1 MTYLVMECH
10 PSYAIVLDNEGRM
23 IKAANLGYQEGQV
36 VGEII
41 ARQTPKAPILFRL
54 APLAAAACLCL
65 AVLGGGAYGAYGMP
79 YGTVEVRIN
88 PDVKMSVS
96 YMDRVVGLEGVNED
110 GKKLIDQVSYKG
122 RDSEY
127 MTGILV
133 ERAMEMGYLTEG
145 GTVYVAASGG
155 SERWKAKRADAIRTG
170 LDTLL
175 KDGMPVEVHVESIGK
190 DSLPAAAPHHSGEIP
205 GGTGGDKPAFIGV
218 PPGGTGDDSDGNGED
233 DRDEDEHGDDTE
245 NDDKENDADPDKYDE
260 DDGDDREED
269 AGKDKAGDKD
279 DDRDDDDRDDDD
291 KDDTD
296 DRDDDI
302 KKARDKSGRNNVVRQ
317 SSGADDDK
325 DTDDSDERDHGKA
338 GNGLND
344 NRDRDGDDGG
354 EHSDQDDSDEG
365 DSDEDDIDE
374 NDSQEEDNDGH
385 EDGDEDDD
393 DDDKDEDDDDDD

>member
-190 DSLPAAAPHHSGEIP
+190 DSPPAAAPHHKGEIP
-205 GGTGGDKPAFIGV
+205 GGTGGDKPAFIGM
-218 PPGGTGDDSDGNGED
+218 PPGGTGEDADGNGED
-233 DRDEDEHGDDTE
+233 DRDEDERGDDTE
-245 NDDKENDADPDKYDE
+245 NDDEENDADRDKYDE

-269 AGKDKAGDKD
+269 AGKDKAGDK
-279 DDRDDDDRDDDD
+279 DDDRDDDD

-325 DTDDSDERDHGKA
+325 DMDDSDERDNGKA

-385 EDGDEDDD
+385 EDGEDDEDEDEDDD
-393 DDDKDEDDDDDD
+393 D

>member
-205 GGTGGDKPAFIGV
+205 GGTGGISRHSSGCL
-218 PPGGTGDDSDGNGED
+218 
-233 DRDEDEHGDDTE
+233 
-245 NDDKENDADPDKYDE
+245 
-260 DDGDDREED
+260 REER
-269 AGKDKAGDKD
+269 GKIRTVMVKMTGTRMSMGMTLKMM
-279 DDRDDDDRDDDD
+279 
-291 KDDTD
+291 
-296 DRDDDI
+296 I
-302 KKARDKSGRNNVVRQ
+302 KKMMLTPISMMKMMAMTGRKTPVR
-317 SSGADDDK
+317 
-325 DTDDSDERDHGKA
+325 
-338 GNGLND
+338 
-344 NRDRDGDDGG
+344 
-354 EHSDQDDSDEG
+354 
-365 DSDEDDIDE
+365 
-374 NDSQEEDNDGH
+374 
-385 EDGDEDDD
+385 
-393 DDDKDEDDDDDD
+393 

>member
-190 DSLPAAAPHHSGEIP
+190 DSPPAAAPHHSGEIP

-218 PPGGTGDDSDGNGED
+218 PPVGTGEDSDGNGED

-279 DDRDDDDRDDDD
+279 DGRDDDD

>member
-41 ARQTPKAPILFRL
+41 ARQAPKAPILFRL

-190 DSLPAAAPHHSGEIP
+190 DSPPAAAPHHSGEIP

-218 PPGGTGDDSDGNGED
+218 PPVGTGEDSDGNGED

-260 DDGDDREED
+260 DDGDDREEN
-269 AGKDKAGDKD
+269 AGKDKAGDK
-279 DDRDDDDRDDDD
+279 DDDRDDDD

-325 DTDDSDERDHGKA
+325 DMDDSDERDHGKA

>member
-23 IKAANLGYQEGQV
+23 IKAANMGYQEGQV

-190 DSLPAAAPHHSGEIP
+190 DSPPAAAPHHKGEIP
-205 GGTGGDKPAFIGV
+205 GGTGGDKPAFIGM
-218 PPGGTGDDSDGNGED
+218 PPGGTGEDADGNGED
-233 DRDEDEHGDDTE
+233 DRDEDERGDDTE
-245 NDDKENDADPDKYDE
+245 NDDEENDADRDKYDE

-279 DDRDDDDRDDDD
+279 DGRDDDG

-325 DTDDSDERDHGKA
+325 DTDDSDERDNGKA

-344 NRDRDGDDGG
+344 NRDRDEDDGG

-385 EDGDEDDD
+385 EDGEDDKDEDEDDD
-393 DDDKDEDDDDDD
+393 D

>member
-23 IKAANLGYQEGQV
+23 IKAANMGYQEGQV

-122 RDSEY
+122 RNSEY

-190 DSLPAAAPHHSGEIP
+190 DSPPAAAPHHKGEIP
-205 GGTGGDKPAFIGV
+205 GGTGGDKPAFIGM
-218 PPGGTGDDSDGNGED
+218 PPGGTGEDADGNGED
-233 DRDEDEHGDDTE
+233 DRDEDERGDDTE
-245 NDDKENDADPDKYDE
+245 NDDEENDADPDKYDE

-279 DDRDDDDRDDDD
+279 DGRDDDD

-317 SSGADDDK
+317 SSGAGDDK
-325 DTDDSDERDHGKA
+325 DMDDSDERDNGKA

-344 NRDRDGDDGG
+344 NRDRDEDDGG

-385 EDGDEDDD
+385 EDGEDDEDEDEDDD
-393 DDDKDEDDDDDD
+393 D

>member
-41 ARQTPKAPILFRL
+41 ARQAPKAPILFRL

-175 KDGMPVEVHVESIGK
+175 KDSIPVEVHVESIGK
-190 DSLPAAAPHHSGEIP
+190 DIPPAAAPHHKGEIP
-205 GGTGGDKPAFIGV
+205 GGTGGDKPAFIGM
-218 PPGGTGDDSDGNGED
+218 PPGGTGEDADGNGED
-233 DRDEDEHGDDTE
+233 DRDEDERGDDTE
-245 NDDKENDADPDKYDE
+245 NDDEENDADPDKYDE

-269 AGKDKAGDKD
+269 AGKDKAGDTD
-279 DDRDDDDRDDDD
+279 DGRDDDD

-325 DTDDSDERDHGKA
+325 DMDDSDERDNGKA

-344 NRDRDGDDGG
+344 NRDRDEDDGG

-385 EDGDEDDD
+385 EDGEDDKDEDEDDD
-393 DDDKDEDDDDDD
+393 D

>member
-190 DSLPAAAPHHSGEIP
+190 DSPPAAAPHHSGEIP

-218 PPGGTGDDSDGNGED
+218 PPGGTGEDADGNGED

-279 DDRDDDDRDDDD
+279 DDRDDDD

-317 SSGADDDK
+317 SNGADDDK
-325 DTDDSDERDHGKA
+325 DMDDSDERDHGKA

>member
-190 DSLPAAAPHHSGEIP
+190 DSPPAAAPHHNGEIP

-218 PPGGTGDDSDGNGED
+218 PPGGTGEDSDGNGED

-269 AGKDKAGDKD
+269 TGKDKAGDK
-279 DDRDDDDRDDDD
+279 DDDRDDDD

-296 DRDDDI
+296 DRDDAI

-325 DTDDSDERDHGKA
+325 DTDDSDERDNGKA

-365 DSDEDDIDE
+365 DSDEDNIDE

-385 EDGDEDDD
+385 EDGD

>member
-41 ARQTPKAPILFRL
+41 ARQAPKAPILFRL

-122 RDSEY
+122 RNSEY

-145 GTVYVAASGG
+145 GTIYVAASGG

-190 DSLPAAAPHHSGEIP
+190 DSPPAAAPHHKGEIP
-205 GGTGGDKPAFIGV
+205 GGTGGDKPAFIGM
-218 PPGGTGDDSDGNGED
+218 PPGGTGEDADGNGED
-233 DRDEDEHGDDTE
+233 DRDEDERGDDTE
-245 NDDKENDADPDKYDE
+245 NDDEENDADPDKYDE

-279 DDRDDDDRDDDD
+279 DGRDDDG

-317 SSGADDDK
+317 SSGAGDDK
-325 DTDDSDERDHGKA
+325 DMDDSDERDNGKA

-344 NRDRDGDDGG
+344 NRDRDEDDGG

>member
-23 IKAANLGYQEGQV
+23 IKAANMGYQEGQV

-122 RDSEY
+122 RNSEY

-145 GTVYVAASGG
+145 GTIYVAASGG

-190 DSLPAAAPHHSGEIP
+190 DSPPAAAPIIRVRYPEEQEGISRHSSECL
-205 GGTGGDKPAFIGV
+205 
-218 PPGGTGDDSDGNGED
+218 
-233 DRDEDEHGDDTE
+233 
-245 NDDKENDADPDKYDE
+245 
-260 DDGDDREED
+260 REERGKMQTAMVKMTGTRMSVGMTLKMMMKKMMLTPISMMKMMAMTGRKMPVKIKLVIRMT
-269 AGKDKAGDKD
+269 AGTMTAKTI
-279 DDRDDDDRDDDD
+279 RM
-291 KDDTD
+291 TEMM
-296 DRDDDI
+296 I
-302 KKARDKSGRNNVVRQ
+302 SKKPGINPAE
-317 SSGADDDK
+317 
-325 DTDDSDERDHGKA
+325 TMW
-338 GNGLND
+338 
-344 NRDRDGDDGG
+344 
-354 EHSDQDDSDEG
+354 
-365 DSDEDDIDE
+365 
-374 NDSQEEDNDGH
+374 
-385 EDGDEDDD
+385 
-393 DDDKDEDDDDDD
+393 

>member
-23 IKAANLGYQEGQV
+23 IKAANMGYQEGQV

-122 RDSEY
+122 RNSEY

-190 DSLPAAAPHHSGEIP
+190 DSPPAAAPHHNGEIP
-205 GGTGGDKPAFIGV
+205 GGTGGDKPAFIGM
-218 PPGGTGDDSDGNGED
+218 PPGGTGEDADGNGED
-233 DRDEDEHGDDTE
+233 DRDEDERGDDTE
-245 NDDKENDADPDKYDE
+245 NDDEENDADPDKYDE

-279 DDRDDDDRDDDD
+279 DGRDDDG

-325 DTDDSDERDHGKA
+325 DMDDSDERDNGKA

-344 NRDRDGDDGG
+344 NRDRDEDDGG

-385 EDGDEDDD
+385 EDGEDDEDEDEDDD
-393 DDDKDEDDDDDD
+393 D

>member
-23 IKAANLGYQEGQV
+23 IKAANMGYQEGQV

-190 DSLPAAAPHHSGEIP
+190 DSPPAAAPHHSGEIP
-205 GGTGGDKPAFIGV
+205 GGTGGDKPAFIGM
-218 PPGGTGDDSDGNGED
+218 PPGGTGEDADGNGED
-233 DRDEDEHGDDTE
+233 DRDEDERGDDTE
-245 NDDKENDADPDKYDE
+245 NDDEENDADPDKYDE

-269 AGKDKAGDKD
+269 AGKDKAGDK
-279 DDRDDDDRDDDD
+279 DDDRDDDD

-325 DTDDSDERDHGKA
+325 DMDDSDERDNGKA

-344 NRDRDGDDGG
+344 NRDRDEDDGG

-385 EDGDEDDD
+385 EDGEDDEDEDEDDD
-393 DDDKDEDDDDDD
+393 D

>member
-41 ARQTPKAPILFRL
+41 ARQAPKAPILFRL

-190 DSLPAAAPHHSGEIP
+190 DSPPAAAPHHSGEIP

-218 PPGGTGDDSDGNGED
+218 PPVGTGEDSDGNGED

-245 NDDKENDADPDKYDE
+245 NIFDYFTA
-260 DDGDDREED
+260 
-269 AGKDKAGDKD
+269 
-279 DDRDDDDRDDDD
+279 
-291 KDDTD
+291 
-296 DRDDDI
+296 
-302 KKARDKSGRNNVVRQ
+302 
-317 SSGADDDK
+317 
-325 DTDDSDERDHGKA
+325 
-338 GNGLND
+338 
-344 NRDRDGDDGG
+344 
-354 EHSDQDDSDEG
+354 
-365 DSDEDDIDE
+365 
-374 NDSQEEDNDGH
+374 
-385 EDGDEDDD
+385 
-393 DDDKDEDDDDDD
+393 

>member
-23 IKAANLGYQEGQV
+23 IKAANMGYQEGQV

-122 RDSEY
+122 RNSEY

-145 GTVYVAASGG
+145 GTIYVAASGG

-190 DSLPAAAPHHSGEIP
+190 DSLPAAAPHHNGEIP
-205 GGTGGDKPAFIGV
+205 GGTGGDKPAFIGM
-218 PPGGTGDDSDGNGED
+218 PPGGTGEDADGNGED
-233 DRDEDEHGDDTE
+233 DRDEGEHGDDTE

-260 DDGDDREED
+260 DDGDDREEN
-269 AGKDKAGDKD
+269 AGKDKAGDK
-279 DDRDDDDRDDDD
+279 DDDRDDDD

-325 DTDDSDERDHGKA
+325 DMDDSDERDHGKA

>member
-122 RDSEY
+122 RNSEY

-145 GTVYVAASGG
+145 GTIYVAASGG

-190 DSLPAAAPHHSGEIP
+190 DSPPAASPHHKGEIP
-205 GGTGGDKPAFIGV
+205 GGTGGDKPAFIGM
-218 PPGGTGDDSDGNGED
+218 PPGGTGEDADGNGKD
-233 DRDEDEHGDDTE
+233 DRDEDERGDDTE
-245 NDDKENDADPDKYDE
+245 NDDEENDADPDKYDE

-279 DDRDDDDRDDDD
+279 DGRDDDD

-325 DTDDSDERDHGKA
+325 DMDDSDERDNGKA

-385 EDGDEDDD
+385 EDGEDDKDEDEDDD
-393 DDDKDEDDDDDD
+393 D

>member
-23 IKAANLGYQEGQV
+23 IKAANMGYQEGQV

-41 ARQTPKAPILFRL
+41 ARQAPKAPILFRL

-122 RDSEY
+122 RNSEY

-175 KDGMPVEVHVESIGK
+175 KDSIPVEVHVESIGK
-190 DSLPAAAPHHSGEIP
+190 DIPPAAAPHHKGEIP
-205 GGTGGDKPAFIGV
+205 GGTGGDKPAFIGM
-218 PPGGTGDDSDGNGED
+218 PPGGTGEDADGNGED
-233 DRDEDEHGDDTE
+233 DRDEDERGDDTE
-245 NDDKENDADPDKYDE
+245 NDDEENDADPDKYDE

-269 AGKDKAGDKD
+269 AGKDKAGDTD
-279 DDRDDDDRDDDD
+279 DGRDDDD

-325 DTDDSDERDHGKA
+325 DMDDSDERDNGKA

-344 NRDRDGDDGG
+344 NRDRDEDDGG

-385 EDGDEDDD
+385 EDGEDDKDEDEDDD
-393 DDDKDEDDDDDD
+393 D

>member
-41 ARQTPKAPILFRL
+41 ARQIPKAPILFRL

-190 DSLPAAAPHHSGEIP
+190 DSPPAAAPHHKGEIP
-205 GGTGGDKPAFIGV
+205 GGTGGDKPAFIGM
-218 PPGGTGDDSDGNGED
+218 PPGGTGEDADGNGED
-233 DRDEDEHGDDTE
+233 DRDEDERGDDTE
-245 NDDKENDADPDKYDE
+245 NDDEENDADRDKYDE
-260 DDGDDREED
+260 DDGDDREEN
-269 AGKDKAGDKD
+269 AGKDKAGDK
-279 DDRDDDDRDDDD
+279 DDDRDDDD

-296 DRDDDI
+296 DRDDD
-302 KKARDKSGRNNVVRQ
+302 
-317 SSGADDDK
+317 K
-325 DTDDSDERDHGKA
+325 DTDDSDERDNGKA

-344 NRDRDGDDGG
+344 IRDRDGDDGG

-393 DDDKDEDDDDDD
+393 DDDKDEDD

>member
-190 DSLPAAAPHHSGEIP
+190 DSPPAAAPHHNGEIP

-218 PPGGTGDDSDGNGED
+218 PPGGTGEDSDGNGED

-269 AGKDKAGDKD
+269 TGKDKAGDKD
-279 DDRDDDDRDDDD
+279 DGRDDDG

-325 DTDDSDERDHGKA
+325 DTDDSDERDNGKA

-365 DSDEDDIDE
+365 DSDEDNIDE

-385 EDGDEDDD
+385 EDGD

>member
-23 IKAANLGYQEGQV
+23 IKAANMGYQEGQV

-122 RDSEY
+122 RNSEY

-190 DSLPAAAPHHSGEIP
+190 DSPPAAAPPHKGEIP
-205 GGTGGDKPAFIGV
+205 GGTGGDKPAFIGM
-218 PPGGTGDDSDGNGED
+218 PPGGTGEDADGNGED
-233 DRDEDEHGDDTE
+233 DRDEDERGDDTE
-245 NDDKENDADPDKYDE
+245 NDDEENDADRDKYDE
-260 DDGDDREED
+260 DDGDDREEN
-269 AGKDKAGDKD
+269 AGKDKAGDK
-279 DDRDDDDRDDDD
+279 DDDRDDDD

-325 DTDDSDERDHGKA
+325 DMDDSDERDNGKA

-344 NRDRDGDDGG
+344 NRDRDEDDGG

-385 EDGDEDDD
+385 EDGEDDKDEDEDDD
-393 DDDKDEDDDDDD
+393 D

>member
-41 ARQTPKAPILFRL
+41 ARQAPKAPILFRL

-190 DSLPAAAPHHSGEIP
+190 DSPPAASPHHKGEIP
-205 GGTGGDKPAFIGV
+205 GGTGGDKPAFIGM
-218 PPGGTGDDSDGNGED
+218 PPGGTGEDADGNGED
-233 DRDEDEHGDDTE
+233 DRDEDERGDDTE
-245 NDDKENDADPDKYDE
+245 NDDEENDADPDKYDE
-260 DDGDDREED
+260 DDGDDREEN
-269 AGKDKAGDKD
+269 AGKDKAGDK
-279 DDRDDDDRDDDD
+279 DDDRDDDD

-317 SSGADDDK
+317 SSGAGDDK
-325 DTDDSDERDHGKA
+325 DMDDSDERDNGKA

-344 NRDRDGDDGG
+344 NRDRDEDDGG

-385 EDGDEDDD
+385 EDGEDDKDEDEDDD
-393 DDDKDEDDDDDD
+393 D

>member
-190 DSLPAAAPHHSGEIP
+190 DSLPAAAPHHNGEIP
-205 GGTGGDKPAFIGV
+205 GGTGGDKPAFIGM
-218 PPGGTGDDSDGNGED
+218 PPGGTGEDADGNG
-233 DRDEDEHGDDTE
+233 
-245 NDDKENDADPDKYDE
+245 DKENDADPDKYDE

-325 DTDDSDERDHGKA
+325 DMDDSDERDHGKA

>member
-23 IKAANLGYQEGQV
+23 IKAANMGYQEGQV

-122 RDSEY
+122 RNSEY

-190 DSLPAAAPHHSGEIP
+190 DSPPAAAPHHNGEIP
-205 GGTGGDKPAFIGV
+205 GGTGGDKPAFIGM
-218 PPGGTGDDSDGNGED
+218 PPGGTGEDADGNGED
-233 DRDEDEHGDDTE
+233 DRDEDERGDDTE
-245 NDDKENDADPDKYDE
+245 NDDEENDADPDKYDE

-279 DDRDDDDRDDDD
+279 DGRDDDD

-325 DTDDSDERDHGKA
+325 DMDDSDERDNGKA

-344 NRDRDGDDGG
+344 NRDRDEDDGG

-385 EDGDEDDD
+385 EDGEDDKDEDEDDD
-393 DDDKDEDDDDDD
+393 D

>member
-190 DSLPAAAPHHSGEIP
+190 DSPPAAAPHHSGEIP

-218 PPGGTGDDSDGNGED
+218 PPVGTGEDSDGNGED

-260 DDGDDREED
+260 DDGDDREEN
-269 AGKDKAGDKD
+269 AGKDKAGDK
-279 DDRDDDDRDDDD
+279 DDDRDDDD

-325 DTDDSDERDHGKA
+325 DMDDSDERDHGKA

>member
-190 DSLPAAAPHHSGEIP
+190 DSPPAAAPHHNGEIP

-218 PPGGTGDDSDGNGED
+218 PPGGTGEDSDGNGED

-260 DDGDDREED
+260 DDGDDREEN
-269 AGKDKAGDKD
+269 AGKDKAGDK
-279 DDRDDDDRDDDD
+279 DDDRDDDD

-325 DTDDSDERDHGKA
+325 DTDDSDERDNGKA

-365 DSDEDDIDE
+365 DSDEDNIDE

-385 EDGDEDDD
+385 EDGD

>member
-190 DSLPAAAPHHSGEIP
+190 DSPPAAAPHHNGEIP
-205 GGTGGDKPAFIGV
+205 GGTGGDKPAFIGM
-218 PPGGTGDDSDGNGED
+218 PPGGTGEDADGNGED
-233 DRDEDEHGDDTE
+233 DRDEDERGDDTE
-245 NDDKENDADPDKYDE
+245 NDDEENDADRDKYDE
-260 DDGDDREED
+260 DDDDDREED
-269 AGKDKAGDKD
+269 AGKDKAGDK
-279 DDRDDDDRDDDD
+279 DDDRDDDD

-325 DTDDSDERDHGKA
+325 DMDDSDERDNGKA

-344 NRDRDGDDGG
+344 NRDRDEDDGG

>member
-122 RDSEY
+122 RNSEY

-145 GTVYVAASGG
+145 GTIYVAASGG

-190 DSLPAAAPHHSGEIP
+190 DSPPAASPHHKGEIP
-205 GGTGGDKPAFIGV
+205 GGTGGDKPAFIGM
-218 PPGGTGDDSDGNGED
+218 PPGGTGEDADGNGED
-233 DRDEDEHGDDTE
+233 DRDEDERGDDTE
-245 NDDKENDADPDKYDE
+245 NDDEENDADPDKYDE

-279 DDRDDDDRDDDD
+279 DGRDDDD

-325 DTDDSDERDHGKA
+325 DMDDSDERDNGKA

-344 NRDRDGDDGG
+344 NRDRDEDDGG

-385 EDGDEDDD
+385 EDGEDDKDEDEDDD
-393 DDDKDEDDDDDD
+393 D

>member
-190 DSLPAAAPHHSGEIP
+190 DSPPAAAPHHSGEIP

-218 PPGGTGDDSDGNGED
+218 PPGGTGEDSDGNGED

-260 DDGDDREED
+260 DDGDDREEN

-279 DDRDDDDRDDDD
+279 DDRDDDD

-296 DRDDDI
+296 DRDDAI

-325 DTDDSDERDHGKA
+325 DTDDSDERDNGKA

-365 DSDEDDIDE
+365 DSDEDNIDE

-385 EDGDEDDD
+385 EDGD

>member
-41 ARQTPKAPILFRL
+41 ARQAPKAPILFRL

-122 RDSEY
+122 RNSEY

-190 DSLPAAAPHHSGEIP
+190 DSPPAAAPHHSGEIP

-218 PPGGTGDDSDGNGED
+218 PPVGTGEDSDGNGED

-260 DDGDDREED
+260 DDGDDREEN
-269 AGKDKAGDKD
+269 AGKDKAGDK
-279 DDRDDDDRDDDD
+279 DDDRDDDD

-325 DTDDSDERDHGKA
+325 DMDDSDERDNGKA

-385 EDGDEDDD
+385 EDGEDDKDEDEDDD
-393 DDDKDEDDDDDD
+393 D

>member
-190 DSLPAAAPHHSGEIP
+190 DSPPAAAPHHSGEIP

-218 PPGGTGDDSDGNGED
+218 PPGGTGEDSDGNGED

-245 NDDKENDADPDKYDE
+245 NDDKENDADPDK
-260 DDGDDREED
+260 
-269 AGKDKAGDKD
+269 
-279 DDRDDDDRDDDD
+279 DDDRDDDD

-325 DTDDSDERDHGKA
+325 DTDDSDERDNGKA

-344 NRDRDGDDGG
+344 IRDRDGDDGG

>member
-65 AVLGGGAYGAYGMP
+65 AVLGVGAYGAYGMP

-190 DSLPAAAPHHSGEIP
+190 DRPPAAAPHHSGEIP
-205 GGTGGDKPAFIGV
+205 GGTGGDKPAFIVV
-218 PPGGTGDDSDGNGED
+218 PPGGTGEDSDGNGED

-279 DDRDDDDRDDDD
+279 DDRDDDD

-325 DTDDSDERDHGKA
+325 DMGMIRMKEIMGRPEMD
-338 GNGLND
+338 
-344 NRDRDGDDGG
+344 
-354 EHSDQDDSDEG
+354 
-365 DSDEDDIDE
+365 
-374 NDSQEEDNDGH
+374 
-385 EDGDEDDD
+385 
-393 DDDKDEDDDDDD
+393 

>member
-190 DSLPAAAPHHSGEIP
+190 DSPPAAAPHHSGEIP

-218 PPGGTGDDSDGNGED
+218 PPVGTGEDSDGNGED

-260 DDGDDREED
+260 DDGDDREEN
-269 AGKDKAGDKD
+269 AGKDKAGDK
-279 DDRDDDDRDDDD
+279 DDDRDDDD

-325 DTDDSDERDHGKA
+325 DTDDSDERDNGKA

>member
-23 IKAANLGYQEGQV
+23 IKAANMGYQEGQV

-122 RDSEY
+122 RNSEY

-190 DSLPAAAPHHSGEIP
+190 DSPPAAAPHHKGEIP
-205 GGTGGDKPAFIGV
+205 GGTGGDKPAFIGM
-218 PPGGTGDDSDGNGED
+218 PPGGTGEDADGNGED
-233 DRDEDEHGDDTE
+233 DRDEDERGDDTE
-245 NDDKENDADPDKYDE
+245 NDDEENDADPDKYDE
-260 DDGDDREED
+260 DDGDDREEN
-269 AGKDKAGDKD
+269 AGKDKAGDK
-279 DDRDDDDRDDDD
+279 DDDRDDDD

-325 DTDDSDERDHGKA
+325 DMDDSDERDNGKA

-344 NRDRDGDDGG
+344 NRDRDEDDGG

>member
-41 ARQTPKAPILFRL
+41 ARQAPKAPILFRL

-190 DSLPAAAPHHSGEIP
+190 DSPPAAAPHHSGEIP

-218 PPGGTGDDSDGNGED
+218 PPVGTGEDSDGNGED

-260 DDGDDREED
+260 DDGDDREEN
-269 AGKDKAGDKD
+269 AGKDKAGDK
-279 DDRDDDDRDDDD
+279 DDDRDDDD

-317 SSGADDDK
+317 SSGAGDDK
-325 DTDDSDERDHGKA
+325 DMDDSDERDNGKA

-344 NRDRDGDDGG
+344 NRDRDEDDGG